1 MERKTDKIEMIQVID
16 IYDIDLTDEERRSI
30 FVELEVQGND
40 SYQRINF
47 NYTIEEEEEEE
58 DSPIIKTLY
67 KKLEELGVDMSV
79 EYVLLKT
86 WW

>member
-47 NYTIEEEEEEE
+47 NYTIEEEEE

-67 KKLEELGVDMSV
+67 KKLEELGVDMRV
-79 EYVLLKT
+79 CTVKDMVVK
-86 WW
+86 

>member
-1 MERKTDKIEMIQVID
+1 MIQT
-16 IYDIDLTDEERRSI
+16 LQLWKERRSI

-40 SYQRINF
+40 LHINVENF
-47 NYTIEEEEEEE
+47 NYTIEEE

>member
-47 NYTIEEEEEEE
+47 NYTIEEEE

>member
-47 NYTIEEEEEEE
+47 NYTIEEEE

-67 KKLEELGVDMSV
+67 KKLEELGVDMRV
-79 EYVLLKT
+79 CTVKDMVVK
-86 WW
+86 

>member
-1 MERKTDKIEMIQVID
+1 M
-16 IYDIDLTDEERRSI
+16 
-30 FVELEVQGND
+30 QGND
-40 SYQRINF
+40 LHINVENF
-47 NYTIEEEEEEE
+47 NYTIEEE